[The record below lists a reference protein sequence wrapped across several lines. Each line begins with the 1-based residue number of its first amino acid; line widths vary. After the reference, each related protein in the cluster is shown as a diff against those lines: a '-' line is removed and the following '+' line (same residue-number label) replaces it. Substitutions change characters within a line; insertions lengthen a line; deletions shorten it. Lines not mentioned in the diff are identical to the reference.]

1 MKKKRLKSFADKENI
16 WSGKERENGG
26 QQRGKYVGLRGAFFA

>member
-16 WSGKERENGG
+16 WSDKERENGG
-26 QQRGKYVGLRGAFFA
+26 QQGGKYVGMAKSL